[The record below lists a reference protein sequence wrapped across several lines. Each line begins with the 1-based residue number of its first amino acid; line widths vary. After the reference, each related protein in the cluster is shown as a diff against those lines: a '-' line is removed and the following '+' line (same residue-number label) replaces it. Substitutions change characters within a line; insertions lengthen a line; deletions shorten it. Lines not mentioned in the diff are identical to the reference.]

1 MDTATGS
8 RLAGSF
14 SEYSSSASSY
24 RGELLGL
31 CAINVILL
39 ALTIVGNI
47 DNKPRVSI
55 WCDNKGAVNRASDQS
70 RRIKCGRPCADI
82 LRLLR
87 SIRQELPLSA
97 SYTHV
102 KAHMDDKLSWEQL
115 TLEQQLNCHC
125 DTLTKAAVSRSL
137 EHAHHHTSIGQ
148 LLPKE
153 SVGLYVHGRKLFWD
167 RAYRHNPN
175 LSTIFLQ
182 GPYVGISNAN
192 GFSWL

>member
-1 MDTATGS
+1 MDVGDDLSGRRPRLRCNMDDFSPSCREPNLRQDGSYDRKRSPHVCAAGWIIMDTATGS

-115 TLEQQLNCHC
+115 TL
-125 DTLTKAAVSRSL
+125 
-137 EHAHHHTSIGQ
+137 
-148 LLPKE
+148 
-153 SVGLYVHGRKLFWD
+153 
-167 RAYRHNPN
+167 
-175 LSTIFLQ
+175 
-182 GPYVGISNAN
+182 N
-192 GFSWL
+192 GNHLCGCRTML